1 MSIDTII
8 FDFDGVI
15 AEQGFR
21 GALRALAERSGI
33 DYEPLPRLGMQLLVE
48 TGYVVGRGD
57 ELAFWRALRA
67 RVGAVGT
74 REQFRDELIAASV
87 VRPWMVDLAA
97 ALRGAGYRTAVLSD
111 HTEWLDEIERRTPF
125 AQGFER
131 VFNSYYL
138 GACKRDAVAFERV
151 LEQFGASAAG
161 TLFIDDN
168 PRNVETARSCG
179 LHGVV
184 YRQREPFLADLR
196 AVLGALP
203 AY

>member
-1 MSIDTII
+1 MSIDTLI

-21 GALRALAERSGI
+21 SALRTLAERAGI
-33 DYEPLPRLGMQLLVE
+33 DHEPLPRLGMKLLVE

-57 ELAFWRALRA
+57 EQAFWRALQAQLGDIGERERFRA
-67 RVGAVGT
+67 
-74 REQFRDELIAASV
+74 ELISASA
-87 VRPWMVDLAA
+87 VRPWMVDLAT

-138 GACKRDAVAFERV
+138 GACKREPLAFERV
-151 LEQFGASAAG
+151 LEQFGASPG
-161 TLFIDDN
+161 RSLFIDDN

-179 LHGVV
+179 LHGIV
-184 YRQREPFLADLR
+184 YRQREPFLADLQ
-196 AVLGALP
+196 AALGVLP
-203 AY
+203 AF